1 MDAALVPLSL
11 SIMSEGKWTLV
22 PEDLHTPIDQ
32 ALGVVADSQRQSQA
46 RDFAA
51 FITGPQGQAILQEY
65 GFVPPEE
72 VSSP

>member
-1 MDAALVPLSL
+1 L
-11 SIMSEGKWTLV
+11 SITSEGKWSLV
-22 PEDLHTPIDQ
+22 PEDLHTPINQ
-32 ALGVVADSQRQSQA
+32 ALGVVADSPRQDQA

-51 FITGPQGQAILQEY
+51 FITGAQGQAILGKY